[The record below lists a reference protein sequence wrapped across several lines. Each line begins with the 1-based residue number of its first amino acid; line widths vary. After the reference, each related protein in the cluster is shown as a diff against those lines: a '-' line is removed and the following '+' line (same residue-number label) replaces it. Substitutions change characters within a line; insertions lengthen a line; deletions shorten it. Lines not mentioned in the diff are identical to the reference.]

1 MKFIII
7 LKILFILSTIK
18 CDNPNYPLNHLYNDT
33 ELQQLDDFVFI
44 KEAFNFILTGSYNDT
59 ELGDSFDDK

>member
-1 MKFIII
+1 MKSIFFAI
-7 LKILFILSTIK
+7 LLILSTVE

>member
-7 LKILFILSTIK
+7 LTILFIPSTIK
-18 CDNPNYPLNHLYNDT
+18 CDNPNYPLNYLYNDT

-59 ELGDSFDDK
+59 ELGDAFDEK